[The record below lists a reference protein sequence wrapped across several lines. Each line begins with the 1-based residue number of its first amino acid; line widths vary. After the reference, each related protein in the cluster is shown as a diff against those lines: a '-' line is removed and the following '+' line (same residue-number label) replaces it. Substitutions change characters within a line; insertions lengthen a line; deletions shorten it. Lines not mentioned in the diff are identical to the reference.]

1 MTNHTTE
8 RSRFESPTFEEE
20 RSKPMRKGL
29 FSVMCAAFVVALSAA
44 PSWSQTIGGSTAI
57 LFAKEVFGGGAN
69 PILAVG
75 AQTVT
80 VTYDFQAT
88 GDGNL
93 SAGRSATFTFT
104 LSAGTFN
111 DPPNL
116 LAYSGGMTSMTI
128 QPGVVGDG
136 GSSVSYSVTSIARQ
150 MSNNSIFTFTVP
162 RIVGAGSVLG
172 SDTDP
177 AEVSIEVAV
186 APAVAGQPGGFPA
199 FPAMTTTDAARKHVI
214 AMSRFAFPVA
224 DSSLFPAVGA
234 TSSAP
239 VIDVTDRTETAGTS
253 TTDVTGVPAG
263 SRTKAIV
270 LSVFQIGRNSM
281 ALKEDGATQ
290 FEAATGSSGNLV
302 VTAEGAFKDGDILF
316 FSTDVAYAA
325 AEALTVSG
333 RTATLSLP
341 LERTTGVLDN
351 AERTLYYLPAAEV
364 AISQGTIAVSYRL
377 DITVQDGDGNMYAA
391 RTVPVG
397 STRITF
403 QGIRNMAYAYAI
415 PDPDAGDVSNMR
427 IRCQGDAECDVFVDC
442 RDKDGARI
450 GGEDF
455 AEITIPGNGL
465 MSFNSKTTLPT
476 LLGVRSWTGR
486 ISCNVM
492 SNSESDIAVQVL
504 TRSGG
509 VLVNN
514 TYVSGLEPNPGGGP
528 TDMTN
533 PNPSN

>member
-1 MTNHTTE
+1 
-8 RSRFESPTFEEE
+8 
-20 RSKPMRKGL
+20 MRKGL

-57 LFAKEVFGGGAN
+57 VFAKEVFGGGAN

-80 VTYDFQAT
+80 VTYDFQSS

-116 LAYSGGMTSMTI
+116 LSYSGGITPMTI

-136 GSSVSYSVTSIARQ
+136 GSSVSYSVTSTAAQ
-150 MSNNSIFTFTVP
+150 TAANSIFTFTVP

-177 AEVSIEVAV
+177 AEVSIGVAV
-186 APAVAGQPGGFPA
+186 APAVAGQPGGFPV

-214 AMSRFAFPVA
+214 ASSRFAFPVA
-224 DSSLFPAVGA
+224 NTLFPAVGA

-253 TTDVTGVPAG
+253 AVDITGLPAG
-263 SRTKAIV
+263 SRTKAIL
-270 LSVFQIGRNSM
+270 LSRFQLGRNGTVV
-281 ALKEDGATQ
+281 KEDGTTA
-290 FEAATGSSGNLV
+290 FEASGSSGDLI

-316 FSTDVAYAA
+316 FSTDEIYAA

-341 LERTTGVLDN
+341 MERSSGATNNV
-351 AERTLYYLPAAEV
+351 ERKLYYIPAAEV

>member
-1 MTNHTTE
+1 
-8 RSRFESPTFEEE
+8 
-20 RSKPMRKGL
+20 MRKGL

-44 PSWSQTIGGSTAI
+44 PSWSQTIAGSSGVT
-57 LFAKEVFGGGAN
+57 FAKEIFGGGAN

-80 VTYDFQAT
+80 VTYDFNT
-88 GDGNL
+88 NNL
-93 SAGRSATFTFT
+93 SAGRNATFTFT

-116 LAYSGGMTSMTI
+116 LSYGPTPAEMTI
-128 QPGVVGDG
+128 EPGTIGDG
-136 GSSVSYSVTSIARQ
+136 GSSVSYAVRSVGGTNGLVDDAS
-150 MSNNSIFTFTVP
+150 SVFTFTVP

-214 AMSRFAFPVA
+214 ATSRFAFPVN
-224 DSSLFPAVGA
+224 DMSLFPPVGA

-253 TTDVTGVPAG
+253 TTTVTGVPAG
-263 SRTKAIV
+263 SRTEAIE
-270 LSVFQIGRNSM
+270 LSRIQIGRNTA

-290 FEAATGSSGNLV
+290 FEAATGSSGNLI
-302 VTAEGAFKDGDILF
+302 VTAEGSFKDGDVLF
-316 FSTDVAYAA
+316 FSADMAYEA

-341 LERTTGVLDN
+341 MDRTAGALDN
-351 AERTLYYLPAAEV
+351 AVRTLYYLPAPEV

-377 DITVQDGDGNMYAA
+377 DLTVQDGDGNMYAA

-465 MSFNSKTTLPT
+465 MSFNSKTTLPG

-514 TYVSGLEPNPGGGP
+514 TYVSGLEPNPGSGP
-528 TDMTN
+528 TNT
-533 PNPSN
+533 NPSN

>member
-1 MTNHTTE
+1 
-8 RSRFESPTFEEE
+8 
-20 RSKPMRKGL
+20 MRKGL

-44 PSWSQTIGGSTAI
+44 PSWSQTIAGSSGVT
-57 LFAKEVFGGGAN
+57 FAKEIFGGGAN
-69 PILAVG
+69 PILNVG
-75 AQTVT
+75 AQNVT
-80 VTYDFQAT
+80 LTYDFS
-88 GDGNL
+88 DPNDV

-111 DPPNL
+111 DPPNPL
-116 LAYSGGMTSMTI
+116 TYSTADAANVAI
-128 QPGVVGDG
+128 EPGVVGDG
-136 GSSVSYSVTSIARQ
+136 GSSVSYAVRTVNALSTAGRV
-150 MSNNSIFTFTVP
+150 FTFTVP
-162 RIVGAGSVLG
+162 RIVGVGSVLG
-172 SDTDP
+172 ADTSDPT
-177 AEVSIEVAV
+177 EVSIGVTV
-186 APAVAGQPGGFPA
+186 APAVAGQPKAFPV

-214 AMSRFAFPVA
+214 ARSQSAFPVA
-224 DSSLFPAVGA
+224 AASLFPAVGA

-253 TTDVTGVPAG
+253 TTTVTGVPAG
-263 SRTKAIV
+263 SRTEGIV
-270 LSVFQIGRNSM
+270 LSRFQIGRNSM
-281 ALKEDGATQ
+281 ALKEDGTTQ

-316 FSTDVAYAA
+316 FSTDDAYEA

-341 LERTTGVLDN
+341 LDRTSGVLDN
-351 AERTLYYLPAAEV
+351 VVRTLYYLPAAEV

-377 DITVQDGDGNMYAA
+377 DITVEDGDGNMYAA

-403 QGIRNMAYAYAI
+403 EGIRNMAYAYAI

-465 MSFNSKTTLPT
+465 MSFNSKTTLPG

-514 TYVSGLEPNPGGGP
+514 TYVSGLEPNPGAGP
-528 TDMTN
+528 ASTDPTN
-533 PNPSN
+533 RNPSN